1 MTVSIFLA
9 NQGNLNL
16 NALRSFR
23 VLRPLKT
30 ISSIEGLR
38 ILVQA
43 LLSALPLL
51 RDTIIVLIFFFG
63 VFAITGLQ
71 TMSGNLLNRCFNI
84 ETGEFPIGDENFCKN
99 NGDCETGYVCGKG
112 MDNPNLG
119 ITSFDTIF
127 YALLTVF

>member
-1 MTVSIFLA
+1 MTITLSI
-9 NQGNLNL
+9 GNSGNIKL

-51 RDTIIVLIFFFG
+51 RDTIIVLVFFFG

-71 TMSGNLLNRCFNI
+71 TMSGNLLKRCFNPLS
-84 ETGEFPIGDENFCKN
+84 GVFPLGDENFCKKDS
-99 NGDCETGYVCGKG
+99 DCE
-112 MDNPNLG
+112 
-119 ITSFDTIF
+119 
-127 YALLTVF
+127 